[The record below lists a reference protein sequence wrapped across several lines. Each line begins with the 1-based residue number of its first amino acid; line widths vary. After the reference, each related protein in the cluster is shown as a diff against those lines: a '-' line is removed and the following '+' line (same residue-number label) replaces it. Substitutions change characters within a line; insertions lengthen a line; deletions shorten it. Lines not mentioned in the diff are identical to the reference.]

1 MLCISVI
8 FTGLSITA
16 GFKTLASRLIMEKK
30 YLKLFILLL
39 LCFTGKAVSAQPAKQ
54 VMVHGNPIIPGY
66 FADPTVKKF
75 GDTYYIYATTDG
87 NGGGFGPA
95 QVWTS
100 KDFVNWTMQ
109 DMNWPTTHYYW
120 APDVTQGADGQYYLY
135 YCQPVEIFGAS
146 SHSPVGP
153 WTSLLPEGKPIVSN
167 FMVPNVITLDGQT
180 FKDDDGQYY
189 MYWGTWG
196 IYPNHGCGVGL
207 LNKDMKSF
215 SKLAQIP
222 NTDAKDFFE
231 APFMFKRK
239 GIYYLTYSSGY
250 CEDGTYRVQ
259 YATAT
264 NPMGPFK
271 YGTNNPILAT
281 NQDGTVH
288 GPGHQSVL
296 QQGDDFYLV
305 YHRHNNPHNDGG
317 YHRQVAA
324 DKMLFDDEGNIL
336 KIVPTHTGV
345 GYLAKNDNPH
355 PNLARGKK
363 ASASSSYD
371 ENFKAAFAFDD
382 DNGTLWKGKSNVG
395 PAWVQVDLGKI
406 YPVKSVHTQFE
417 YATWYYQYKIMYS
430 IDGKTWKV
438 YADRSK
444 NTQHGSPMI
453 DFGDV
458 KARYLR
464 TLVLQTEYPGLNK
477 AIWNVKVFDDAEYHP
492 VMHTQVKKW
501 QPLNVFEP
509 KGLLVDLVLDNL
521 RTGSVVANVQNKG
534 KVGGYFLA
542 GGITKPI
549 TTMIG
554 GKKAL
559 LFTGRERLTSSV
571 SAPKSLLGNSSYSVS
586 MWVLNP
592 AIDKEET
599 IVSWTER
606 GGVNLSNAAAG
617 YGNSK
622 TAGAVTHLGW
632 ADLGYKH
639 LPKANEWHL
648 ISMVF
653 DGTMERI
660 YVDGELDREERRML
674 FIRNLKHFL
683 IGGNEDGS
691 AGFSGALAS
700 LKIYDIP
707 LSHQEIKTAYQK
719 GLPNRTAL
727 YVEAKNLDY
736 GNLTQWTNNG
746 ADLGALAVRGKAEV
760 GDVNGKIAV
769 TLDSE
774 GRLLLGNELAKTIDF
789 TKPFSAIFSLY
800 AKAGVKT
807 DLFFGRKTARIAGN
821 GKWQQVICT
830 YNKGKFRV
838 IVNGRAAGGT
848 NSPNPQKNQ
857 RILIVSATEGASVA
871 ISAIAVF
878 NFALDDNECTKEFN
892 FWKQTLNNNLSRASF
907 NSKPTAVTP
916 NMVYMT
922 ANKPLLP
929 GTNFEYLFKSNGDKN
944 TTKWSKS
951 SDYTDFLVEP
961 QNRYTYTLKVR
972 DNFGNVT
979 QNSLPLTAAT
989 DSIFFLIKKQNG
1001 SALSVSGNSDGLK
1014 GTSWDGFTGNADTAV
1029 QQSGMLKLVSHHTF
1043 WDGSMPI
1050 GPFAYNKV
1058 EGDFVAEV
1066 VLSDMLGLNQRKAHG
1081 ANEGGLMV
1089 KEPAGTTKLLQNGV
1103 MTGWGIGNIV
1113 TDFRSG
1119 ERKQLNNQSG
1129 WNFYRHLQIQRQGN
1143 LFFMRGSQD
1152 GKDWVN
1158 LPGSPVK
1165 RDDMSSVLE
1174 VGVYH
1179 ATYGDISGYASFSDF
1194 KIIQKKKE

>member
-1 MLCISVI
+1 M
-8 FTGLSITA
+8 
-16 GFKTLASRLIMEKK
+16 KKK
-30 YLKLFILLL
+30 YLEQLILLL
-39 LCFTGKAVSAQPAKQ
+39 LCVTGQAVLAQSVKEP
-54 VMVHGNPIIPGY
+54 MVHGNPIIPGY

-87 NGGGFGPA
+87 NGGGFGPS

-120 APDVTQGADGQYYLY
+120 APDVTQGSDGQYYLY
-135 YCQPVEIFGAS
+135 YCQPVEIFGAF

-153 WTSLLPEGKPIVSN
+153 WTSLLPKGKPIVSN

-215 SKLAQIP
+215 SRLAQIP
-222 NTDAKDFFE
+222 NTDAKEFFE
-231 APFMFKRK
+231 APFVFKRK

-259 YATAT
+259 YATAR

-271 YGTNNPILAT
+271 YGANNPILST

-317 YHRQVAA
+317 YHRQVAV
-324 DKMLFDDEGNIL
+324 DKMRFDDEGNIL
-336 KIVPTHTGV
+336 KISPTHTGI
-345 GYLAKNDNPH
+345 GYLAKDVNPH

-371 ENFKAAFAFDD
+371 EHFKAEFAFDD

-430 IDGKTWKV
+430 VDGKTWKM

-453 DFGDV
+453 DFGNV

-464 TLVLQTEYPGLNK
+464 TMVLQTEYPGLNK
-477 AIWNVKVFDDAEYHP
+477 AIWNIKVFDDAEYRP
-492 VMHTQVKKW
+492 VMHTEIKKW
-501 QPLNVFEP
+501 QPLHVFEP
-509 KGLLVDLVLDNL
+509 KGLLVDLVLDHL
-521 RTGSVVANVQNKG
+521 RTGTVVANVQNKG
-534 KVGGYFLA
+534 KLGGYFLA
-542 GGITKPI
+542 RGVAKPI

-554 GKKAL
+554 DKKAL
-559 LFTGRERLTSSV
+559 LFTGQERLASSV
-571 SAPKSLLGNSSYSVS
+571 SAPKSMLGNSSFSVS

-592 AIDKEET
+592 EIDKEET
-599 IVSWTER
+599 IVSWTGQ
-606 GGVNLSNAAAG
+606 GGINLSNVAIG

-632 ADLGYKH
+632 ADLGYKR

-648 ISMVF
+648 ISIVF

-660 YVDGELDREERRML
+660 YVDGALDREERRML
-674 FIRNLKHFL
+674 FINNLKHFL
-683 IGGNEDGS
+683 IGINDDGG
-691 AGFSGALAS
+691 AGFSGAVAS
-700 LKIYDIP
+700 LKIYDVP
-707 LSHQEIKTAYQK
+707 LSGEEIKTAYQK
-719 GLPNRTAL
+719 GLQNNSIL
-727 YVEAKNLDY
+727 YVEAKDLDY
-736 GNLTQWTNNG
+736 GRLDQWTNNG
-746 ADLGALAVRGKAEV
+746 AALGKLVSRGKAEV
-760 GDVNGKIAV
+760 ADVDGKIAV
-769 TLDSE
+769 RLDS
-774 GRLLLGNELAKTIDF
+774 GGQLLLGNELAKKLDF
-789 TKPFSAIFSLY
+789 SKPFSTIFSLY
-800 AKAGVKT
+800 AQAGTKT
-807 DLFFGRKTARIAGN
+807 DLFLGHKMARITGT

-830 YNKGKFRV
+830 CHKGKFKV
-838 IVNGRAAGGT
+838 IVNGKMAKNIDAPG
-848 NSPNPQKNQ
+848 PQQGQ
-857 RILIVSATEGASVA
+857 RILIGSATAGASIA
-871 ISAIAVF
+871 ISSIVMF
-878 NFALDDNECTKEFN
+878 NYGLDDNGYTQEFN
-892 FWKQTLNNNLSRASF
+892 FWKQTQNNNLTHASF
-907 NSKPTAVTP
+907 ASKPSAVTP
-916 NMVYMT
+916 NIVYMT
-922 ANKPLLP
+922 ANKSPLP
-929 GTNFEYLFKSNGDKN
+929 GTNFEYLFKSDGDKSVR
-944 TTKWSKS
+944 KWLKT
-951 SDYTDFLVEP
+951 SDYTDFSVAP
-961 QNRYTYTLKVR
+961 QKRYTYTLKVR

-979 QNSLPLTAAT
+979 QSSLPSIVET
-989 DSIFFLIKKQNG
+989 DSVFFIIRKQNG
-1001 SALSVSGNSDGLK
+1001 SAVSVSGKAHGLK
-1014 GTSWDGFTGNADTAV
+1014 GTSWDGFTGNADTVA
-1029 QQSGMLKLVSHHTF
+1029 QQSGVLKLVSHNTY
-1043 WDGSMPI
+1043 WDGSTAI
-1050 GPFAYNKV
+1050 GPFAYNQV

-1066 VLSDMLGLNQRKAHG
+1066 VLSDMLGLNQKKAYG
-1081 ANEGGLMV
+1081 ANEAGLMV
-1089 KEPAGTTKLLQNGV
+1089 KEPAGKTKLLQNGV
-1103 MTGWGIGNIV
+1103 MTGWGIGNII
-1113 TDFRSG
+1113 TDFSLG
-1119 ERKQLNNQSG
+1119 ERKQLNNLSG

-1152 GKDWVN
+1152 GKDWVD
-1158 LPGSPVK
+1158 LPGSPIK
-1165 RDDMSSVLE
+1165 RDDMGSALE

-1194 KIIQKKKE
+1194 KVIQKK

>member
-1 MLCISVI
+1 MN
-8 FTGLSITA
+8 
-16 GFKTLASRLIMEKK
+16 KK
-30 YLKLFILLL
+30 YLKQFILFL
-39 LCFTGKAVSAQPAKQ
+39 LCSTFQIVLAQSAKEAVL
-54 VMVHGNPIIPGY
+54 HGNPIIPGY

-153 WTSLLPEGKPIVSN
+153 WTSLLPKGKPIVSN

-271 YGTNNPILAT
+271 YGTNNPILST
-281 NQDGTVH
+281 NKDGTVH

-296 QQGDDFYLV
+296 QQRDDFYLV

-324 DKMLFDDEGNIL
+324 DKMQFDDEGNIL
-336 KIVPTHTGV
+336 KISPTHTGI
-345 GYLAKNDNPH
+345 GYLAKNANPH
-355 PNLARGKK
+355 PNLVRGKK
-363 ASASSSYD
+363 VSASSSYD
-371 ENFKAAFAFDD
+371 ENFKAEFAFDD
-382 DNGTLWKGKSNVG
+382 NNGTLWKGKSNVG

-406 YPVKSVHTQFE
+406 FPVKSIHTQFE

-430 IDGKTWKV
+430 IDGKTWKI

-453 DFGDV
+453 DFGNV

-464 TLVLQTEYPGLNK
+464 TMVLRTEYPGLNK
-477 AIWNVKVFDDAEYHP
+477 AIWNIKVFDDAEYHP
-492 VMHTQVKKW
+492 VMHTKIKKW
-501 QPLNVFEP
+501 QPLSVFEP

-521 RTGSVVANVQNKG
+521 RTGTVIANVPNKG
-534 KVGGYFLA
+534 KLGGYFLA

-559 LFTGRERLTSSV
+559 IFTGQERLASSGP
-571 SAPKSLLGNSSYSVS
+571 APQSLLGNSSYSIS

-592 AIDKEET
+592 EIDKEET
-599 IVSWTER
+599 IVSWTGQ

-648 ISMVF
+648 ISIVF

-660 YVDGELDREERRML
+660 YVDGELDRSERKML
-674 FIRNLKHFL
+674 FINNLKHFL

-707 LSHQEIKTAYQK
+707 LSHDEIKAAYKK
-719 GLPNRTAL
+719 GLHNSTVL
-727 YVEAKNLDY
+727 HVEAKNLEY
-736 GNLTQWTNNG
+736 GNLDQWTNNG
-746 ADLGALAVRGKAEV
+746 AALGELIVIDKAEV
-760 GDVNGKIAV
+760 ADVDGKIAV
-769 TLDSE
+769 TLGSGE
-774 GRLLLGNELAKTIDF
+774 ELLLGKELARILDF
-789 TKPFSAIFSLY
+789 SKPFSAIFSLY
-800 AKAGVKT
+800 AQVGTKT
-807 DLFFGRKTARIAGN
+807 ELFFGRKRARIVGS
-821 GKWQQVICT
+821 GKWQQLICT
-830 YNKGKFRV
+830 YYKGKFNV
-838 IVNGRAAGGT
+838 FINGKLAVNIDGSNT
-848 NSPNPQKNQ
+848 QKDPH
-857 RILIVSATEGASVA
+857 ILIGSATEGKSVA
-871 ISAIAVF
+871 ISSISVF
-878 NFALDDNECTKEFN
+878 NYGLDDSGCTQEFD
-892 FWKQTLNNNLSRASF
+892 FWKQKLNNNLINASF
-907 NSKPTAVTP
+907 ASKPSAVTP
-916 NMVYMT
+916 NIVYMA
-922 ANKPLLP
+922 ANKPTLP
-929 GTNFEYLFKSNGDKN
+929 GTNFEYLFKSDEDKN
-944 TTKWSKS
+944 ARKWLKS
-951 SDYTDFLVEP
+951 ADYTDFTVAPEK
-961 QNRYTYTLKVR
+961 RYTYTVKVR

-979 QNSLPLTAAT
+979 QTSLPCAVTT
-989 DSIFFLIKKQNG
+989 DSTLFVIRKQNG
-1001 SALSVSGNSDGLK
+1001 TALSVPASADGLK
-1014 GTSWDGFTGNADTAV
+1014 GTSWDGLIGNADTVA
-1029 QQSGMLKLVSHHTF
+1029 QHSGVLKLVSHHTF
-1043 WDGSMPI
+1043 WDGSMAI

-1066 VLSDMLGLNQRKAHG
+1066 VLSDMLGLNQRKAYG

-1089 KEPAGTTKLLQNGV
+1089 KEPSGTTKLLQNGV

-1165 RDDMSSVLE
+1165 RDDMGRVLQ

-1179 ATYGDISGYASFSDF
+1179 ATYGDIFGYASFSDF
-1194 KIIQKKKE
+1194 KIIQKK

>member
-1 MLCISVI
+1 M
-8 FTGLSITA
+8 
-16 GFKTLASRLIMEKK
+16 KKK
-30 YLKLFILLL
+30 YLNLFVLLL
-39 LCFTGKAVSAQPAKQ
+39 LCFTDQAVLAQSAKEA
-54 VMVHGNPIIPGY
+54 MVHRNPIIPGY

-87 NGGGFGPA
+87 NGGGFGPS

-120 APDVTQGADGQYYLY
+120 APDVSQGADGQYYLY

-153 WTSLLPEGKPIVSN
+153 WTSLLPKGKPIVSN

-222 NTDAKDFFE
+222 NTDAKEFFE
-231 APFMFKRK
+231 APFVFKRK

-271 YGTNNPILAT
+271 YGANNPILST
-281 NQDGTVH
+281 NKDGTVH

-317 YHRQVAA
+317 YHRQVAV
-324 DKMLFDDEGNIL
+324 DKMQFDDEGNIL
-336 KIVPTHTGV
+336 KISPTHTGI
-345 GYLAKNDNPH
+345 GYLAKDANPH

-371 ENFKAAFAFDD
+371 ENYKAEFAFDD

-395 PAWVQVDLGKI
+395 PAWVQVDLGKV
-406 YPVKSVHTQFE
+406 YAVKSVHTQFE
-417 YATWYYQYKIMYS
+417 YATWYYQYRIMYS
-430 IDGKTWKV
+430 IDGKTWKI

-453 DFGDV
+453 DFGNV

-464 TLVLQTEYPGLNK
+464 TMVLQTEYPGLNK
-477 AIWNVKVFDDAEYHP
+477 AIWNIKVFDDAEYHP
-492 VMHTQVKKW
+492 IMHTKIKKW
-501 QPLNVFEP
+501 QLLNVFEP

-521 RTGSVVANVQNKG
+521 RTGNVVTNVQNKG
-534 KVGGYFLA
+534 KLGAYFLA
-542 GGITKPI
+542 GGLIKPI
-549 TTMIG
+549 TAMIG

-559 LFTGRERLTSSV
+559 LFTGQERLTSSV

-592 AIDKEET
+592 EVDKEET
-599 IVSWTER
+599 IVSWTGR
-606 GGVNLSNAAAG
+606 GGVNLSNAAVG

-648 ISMVF
+648 ISIVF

-674 FIRNLKHFL
+674 FINNLKHFL

-700 LKIYDIP
+700 LKIYDVP
-707 LSHQEIKTAYQK
+707 LSHDEIKAAYKK
-719 GLPNRTAL
+719 GLQNNTL
-727 YVEAKNLDY
+727 LHVEAKDLDY
-736 GNLTQWTNNG
+736 GNLDQWINNG
-746 ADLGALAVRGKAEV
+746 AALGELVSRGKAEV
-760 GDVNGKIAV
+760 ADVNGKIAV
-769 TLDSE
+769 RLGSE
-774 GRLLLGNELAKTIDF
+774 GKLLLGNELAKTLDF
-789 TKPFSAIFSLY
+789 SKPFSAIFSLY
-800 AKAGVKT
+800 AQAGTKT
-807 DLFFGRKTARIAGN
+807 DLFFGKGNKTARIDGI

-830 YNKGKFRV
+830 YYKGKFNV
-838 IVNGRAAGGT
+838 VVNGKSIGGIHT
-848 NSPNPQKNQ
+848 PNPQKDH
-857 RILIVSATEGASVA
+857 RMLIGSATKGTSIA
-871 ISAIAVF
+871 ISSIAVF
-878 NFALDDNECTKEFN
+878 NYGLDDHGCMQEFN
-892 FWKQTLNNNLSRASF
+892 FWKQTLNNSLNNASF
-907 NSKPTAVTP
+907 ASKPSAVTP
-916 NMVYMT
+916 NMVYMAAT
-922 ANKPLLP
+922 KPALP
-929 GTNFEYLFKSNGDKN
+929 GTNFEYLFKSDGDKN
-944 TTKWSKS
+944 TLKWLKS
-951 SDYTDFLVEP
+951 SDYTDFSVSP
-961 QNRYTYTLKVR
+961 QKRFTYTVKVR

-979 QNSLPLTAAT
+979 QPSLPTTVTT
-989 DSIFFLIKKQNG
+989 DSSFFVIRKQNG
-1001 SALSVSGNSDGLK
+1001 SALSVPARADGLK
-1014 GTSWDGFTGNADTAV
+1014 GTSWDGLIGNADTVAQKTGV
-1029 QQSGMLKLVSHHTF
+1029 LKLVSHNTF
-1043 WDGSMPI
+1043 WDGSMAT
-1050 GPFAYNKV
+1050 GPLAYNLV
-1058 EGDFVAEV
+1058 EGDFTAEV
-1066 VLSDMLGLNQRKAHG
+1066 VLSDLLGLNQKKAYG
-1081 ANEGGLMV
+1081 ANEAGLMV
-1089 KEPAGTTKLLQNGV
+1089 KEPSGMTKLLQNGV
-1103 MTGWGIGNIV
+1103 MPGWGVGNII
-1113 TDFRSG
+1113 TDFKEG
-1119 ERKQLNNQSG
+1119 ERKQLNNLSG
-1129 WNFYRHLQIQRQGN
+1129 WNFYHHLQIQRQGN
-1143 LFFMRGSQD
+1143 LFFMRGSHD

-1158 LPGSPVK
+1158 LPGSPIK
-1165 RDDMSSVLE
+1165 RDDLGSALA

-1179 ATYGDISGYASFSDF
+1179 ATYGDISGYAAFSDF
-1194 KIIQKKKE
+1194 KIIQKK